1 MFTLTQN
8 NGRNRVRPLYCIDVY
23 VDGNEPMLAKTAVK
37 REAGYRSLGYRAASS
52 EELDLE
58 TSAGT

>member
-1 MFTLTQN
+1 
-8 NGRNRVRPLYCIDVY
+8 
-23 VDGNEPMLAKTAVK
+23 MLAKMAVK

-58 TSAGT
+58 PSAGT